1 MKATIGNTTITYRVG
16 KPPQAPRHP
25 QPPHWTVRTAD
36 TTWYALNA
44 LLLGTLVL
52 EAIA

>member
-1 MKATIGNTTITYRVG
+1 MKTATITYRVG
-16 KPPQAPRHP
+16 KPPSGRPRP
-25 QPPHWTVRTAD
+25 QRTHWTVRTAD

-52 EAIA
+52 GAIT